1 MTKPNHRTSMLGK
14 YESKTWQSDPTLVAP
29 ARYKKAC
36 QYETF
41 IPMPIA
47 ELEITVSGRVQ
58 AIISE
63 AEAAI
68 KELNSQS
75 ESVLDPFSRLLLRT
89 ESIASSKVEGLQAD
103 TRVLA
108 RAQVAVET
116 GRRTSRTALEILGNI
131 AAMQEAIQHA
141 TSGASVEVEHL
152 IEIHRQLMA
161 TASNSEVAGR
171 IRTEQNWIG
180 GNNYNPCGADFVPP
194 PPEYLE
200 LLLGD
205 LCRFSGYENLSPIVQ
220 AAIGHAQFETIHPF
234 VDGNGRTGRALIHI
248 LLRRR
253 GLATSYVPPISVILA
268 SNKDLYIDGLTAY
281 RNGDLQYWLEIFAVA
296 AARAAGLAQ
305 TYLQEVK
312 SLQEVWRDRLRASS
326 KVRSDAAAWKLIDYM
341 PAQPI
346 VTLAT
351 AVQSINRTKPA
362 VNGAID
368 QLVLAG
374 VLKPLSQG
382 RRNREWEADGLISII
397 SDLESGGRVDHHIDS
412 PSRNSDASSSKHEAD
427 FSNDQLVRLPFTD
440 QIFRLGPAS
449 WLLSAGEPPE
459 YSIRLVVAAPAVQPF
474 GAVRSGMPV
483 TLFRGE
489 DREDL
494 IREVLDAS
502 SLTNWLNSSLGLGT
516 NRRIAQWIPVGSGNA
531 DLTELW
537 FAPYG
542 LDSQRPKIWARCA
555 FLTGTVLD
563 DELRER
569 PSIQAAFDVALNLRD
584 FDVIDDDDED
594 SIVRK
599 REHNPEAALTLGE
612 VNSQLIRMFEF
623 VEVTKRISGR
633 LLPDPQPLK
642 ATIGLWLTPPTG
654 QKESLINLTRHSKIP
669 RSMGLSQ
676 TVIGFDAP
684 FANDDRLS
692 ERQIKEVSLELIH
705 EMLER
710 GGYRDLKKLPEELY
724 T

>member
-1 MTKPNHRTSMLGK
+1 
-14 YESKTWQSDPTLVAP
+14 
-29 ARYKKAC
+29 
-36 QYETF
+36 
-41 IPMPIA
+41 MPIA
-47 ELEITVSGRVQ
+47 ELEITISGRVQ
-58 AIISE
+58 AIVSE
-63 AEAAI
+63 AESAI

-75 ESVLDPFSRLLLRT
+75 DSALDPFSRLLLRT

-108 RAQVAVET
+108 RAQVAAET
-116 GRRTSRTALEILGNI
+116 GRRTSRTAQEILGNV
-131 AAMQEAIQHA
+131 AAMQEAIRET
-141 TSGASVEVEHL
+141 TSGASVKVEHL
-152 IEIHRQLMA
+152 IEVHRQLMA
-161 TASNSEVAGR
+161 TASNSEIAGQL
-171 IRTEQNWIG
+171 RTVQNWIG

-205 LCRFSGYENLSPIVQ
+205 LCRFSEYQNLSPIVQ

-234 VDGNGRTGRALIHI
+234 VDGNGRTGRALIHV

-281 RNGDLQYWLEIFAVA
+281 RNGDLQFWLEIFAVA
-296 AARAAGLAQ
+296 AARAARLAQ
-305 TYLQEVK
+305 MYLEEVK
-312 SLQEVWRDRLRASS
+312 SLQETWRDKLRASG
-326 KVRSDAAAWKLIDYM
+326 KVRSDATAWKLIDYM

-368 QLVLAG
+368 QLVQAN
-374 VLKPLSQG
+374 VLRPLSQG
-382 RRNREWEADGLISII
+382 QRNREWEADGLLSII
-397 SDLESGGRVDHHIDS
+397 SDLESGGRVDHHID
-412 PSRNSDASSSKHEAD
+412 PPARNSDSPLNEQAD
-427 FSNDQLVRLPFTD
+427 LPDDQLVRLPFTD

-449 WLLSAGEPPE
+449 WLLSVGETPE

-474 GAVRSGMPV
+474 GALHAGMPV
-483 TLFRGE
+483 TLSRGE

-494 IREVLDAS
+494 IREVLHRS
-502 SLTNWLNSSLGLGT
+502 SLTEWLNALLGPAY
-516 NRRIAQWIPVGSGNA
+516 NHQVAQWTPVGSGIP
-531 DLTELW
+531 DLTEMW

-542 LDSQRPKIWARCA
+542 IENPRPKIWARCA
-555 FLTGTVLD
+555 FLTGTVTD

-569 PSIQAAFDVALNLRD
+569 PSIQAALDVSLNLRE
-584 FDVIDDDDED
+584 FDVIDEGDDPLR
-594 SIVRK
+594 RK
-599 REHNPEAALTLGE
+599 RSRNPDAVLTLAE
-612 VNSQLIRMFEF
+612 VNSQLIRMFDF
-623 VEVTKRISGR
+623 VEVTKRISVK

-642 ATIGLWLTPPTG
+642 ATVALWLTPPTG
-654 QKESLINLTRHSKIP
+654 QNELLINLTQHSKIP

-676 TVIGFDAP
+676 TVIAFDAP
-684 FANDDRLS
+684 FLIDGRIP
-692 ERQIKEVSLELIH
+692 ERHVHEVSLDLIH

-710 GGYRDLKKLPEELY
+710 GGYRDLKSLPEELE